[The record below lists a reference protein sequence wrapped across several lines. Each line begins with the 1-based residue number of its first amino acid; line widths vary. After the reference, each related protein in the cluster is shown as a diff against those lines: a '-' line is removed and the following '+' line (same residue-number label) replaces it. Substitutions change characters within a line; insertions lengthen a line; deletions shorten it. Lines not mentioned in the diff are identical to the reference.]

1 MPKNR
6 KDDDAPR
13 RRRGEA
19 AAAVAGGDE
28 QGLAMR
34 LLTQSPRDVIAAMFA
49 SAAVIAIVSNAMFM
63 QAGHHPSPMFGRS
76 VAASSSVSVVTLP
89 RPRTAAEVRADTK
102 ALDSALLEPSA
113 TELKAAEPKAAEAKP
128 AEPKHVEIRP
138 AETKRADPH
147 PRVRVADADPND
159 PLGNLVRT
167 TAPSR
172 APAPAPAP
180 VAAAAP
186 AAAPGVPRPPA
197 GIPNASRDPV
207 GDMISSSRRIASVQR
222 ALTEYGYGQLKPT
235 GTVGS
240 DTQAAIQRFERAR
253 RLPVT
258 GQMSERLVRELAVV
272 TGRPID

>member
-1 MPKNR
+1 
-6 KDDDAPR
+6 
-13 RRRGEA
+13 
-19 AAAVAGGDE
+19 VATVADSDE
-28 QGLAMR
+28 RGLAMR

-89 RPRTAAEVRADTK
+89 RPRPAAELRAETK
-102 ALDSALLEPSA
+102 ALDAALLEPSA
-113 TELKAAEPKAAEAKP
+113 TELKAAEPKPADKPAEAKP

-147 PRVRVADADPND
+147 PRARTADADPND
-159 PLGNLVRT
+159 PLGNLVRS

-172 APAPAPAP
+172 APAPV
-180 VAAAAP
+180 VAVAP

-258 GQMSERLVRELAVV
+258 GQVSERLVRELAVV